1 MKKIF
6 VLLLTLFIGFNLCF
20 GQNIDTTYFDKNWN
34 STASKNYKYYRVAKR
49 DSDFIKVTDY
59 ERNGDIQ
66 MTGGYKTFEFEN
78 ETGPFYYYKNNL
90 LTGFELYEPSRY
102 PKIYSSLNEIVKRI
116 PQQPDS
122 LILDINYFKD
132 QTIKSIGYRHKCCD
146 LIGTW
151 FYFSKNGK
159 YVTEESYK
167 NNVGDGSSTVYF
179 LNKIIISGNW
189 KDGKKDGEWIFRF
202 YDGQLRKTEVY
213 QDGQKI
219 KVIRPKK

>member
-90 LTGFELYEPSRY
+90 LTGFELYEPSG
-102 PKIYSSLNEIVKRI
+102 IE
-116 PQQPDS
+116 
-122 LILDINYFKD
+122 
-132 QTIKSIGYRHKCCD
+132 KSIHR
-146 LIGTW
+146 LMR
-151 FYFSKNGK
+151 
-159 YVTEESYK
+159 
-167 NNVGDGSSTVYF
+167 
-179 LNKIIISGNW
+179 L
-189 KDGKKDGEWIFRF
+189 
-202 YDGQLRKTEVY
+202 
-213 QDGQKI
+213 
-219 KVIRPKK
+219 